1 MKKASYQ
8 RIPSEF
14 NTVSDISGIFNITQ
28 SVTTAMDRRRGSRIG
43 LNLHRIGNSAGPVIP
58 AEWRDHFDL
67 EPGED
72 LVDAEADFEEET
84 ITYHL

>member
-1 MKKASYQ
+1 
-8 RIPSEF
+8 
-14 NTVSDISGIFNITQ
+14 
-28 SVTTAMDRRRGSRIG
+28 MDRRRGSRIG
-43 LNLHRIGNSAGPVIP
+43 LSLHRIGNSAGPAIP

-72 LVDAEADFEEET
+72 LVDAEADFEERT